1 MIIRFLL
8 RHTLPRRI
16 AGLALFALCVL
27 LAALLL
33 PVATLVSR
41 RAGRFAAF
49 ARSYLAVEAG
59 GLWQL
64 VRLRRAAPEAH
75 YELLHRLLGRLYR
88 TACRHFDL
96 RIAPPAP
103 APLLPR
109 GPLILAARHAGP
121 GDSFLLVYGLLA
133 VSGHHPRVVLSR
145 LLTMDPFIDILLR
158 RTPNCFVGL
167 EAEERRHVPERIA
180 AIAGTL
186 GPDDALVIFPEGC
199 KFTTARR
206 SRLIER
212 LRARPGG
219 LLPTARR
226 LEHVLPPHSSG
237 LFAAID
243 AAPAGTQVAFLA
255 HTGLDWIESVRDAW
269 AAVPL
274 TTPVEA
280 TWWTVPVE
288 AVPAEEAPREQ
299 WLREQW
305 LRMDGWIERNA
316 PAPADAD
323 AGSLS
328 ANRHQAITAGGE

>member
-27 LAALLL
+27 VAVLLL
-33 PVATLVSR
+33 PVASLVSR
-41 RAGRFAAF
+41 RAARFCAF
-49 ARSYLAVEAG
+49 ARTYLAVEAI

-64 VRLRRAAPEAH
+64 VRLRRATPEAH

-88 TACRHFDL
+88 TARRHFDL
-96 RIAPPAP
+96 EIAPPSAAP
-103 APLLPR
+103 ELPR

-133 VSGHHPRVVLSR
+133 VSGHHPRVVLSQ
-145 LLTMDPFIDILLR
+145 LLTLDPFIDILLR

-167 EAEERRHVPERIA
+167 EPEERRHVPERIA

-186 GPDDALVIFPEGC
+186 EPQDALVIFPEGC
-199 KFTTARR
+199 KFTAARR
-206 SRLIER
+206 SRLIKR
-212 LRARPGG
+212 LRARRG
-219 LLPTARR
+219 LLATARK

-255 HTGLDWIESVRDAW
+255 HTGLDWIESAHDAW

-280 TWWTVPVE
+280 TWWTVPV
-288 AVPAEEAPREQ
+288 ADIPAEAARREA

-305 LRMDGWIERNA
+305 LRMDAWIERHA
-316 PAPADAD
+316 PVPEDAD

-328 ANRHQAITAGGE
+328 TNRHQAVTASGE

>member
-16 AGLALFALCVL
+16 VGLALLTLCVL
-27 LAALLL
+27 LALPLL
-33 PVATLVSR
+33 PAATLTSR

-49 ARSYLAVEAG
+49 ARSYLTVEVI
-59 GLWQL
+59 GLC
-64 VRLRRAAPEAH
+64 RLARMRRATPEAH

-88 TACRHFDL
+88 TSRHNFNL
-96 RIAPPAP
+96 EIALPSPARE
-103 APLLPR
+103 LPQ
-109 GPLILAARHAGP
+109 GPMILASRHAGP

-133 VSGHHPRVVLSR
+133 VARHHPRVVLSR
-145 LLTMDPFIDILLR
+145 LLTLDPFIDILLR

-167 EAEERRHVPERIA
+167 DQDERRHVPERIA

-186 GPDDALVIFPEGC
+186 GPQDALVIFPEGR

-212 LRARPGG
+212 LRARRGK

-226 LEHVLPPHSSG
+226 LEHVLPPRSSG

-243 AAPAGTQVAFLA
+243 AAPPGTEVAFLA
-255 HTGLDWIESVRDAW
+255 HTGLDWIESARDAW

-274 TTPVEA
+274 SVPVET

-288 AVPAEEAPREQ
+288 AVPADAEEREK
-299 WLREQW
+299 WLRAQW
-305 LRMDGWIERNA
+305 LRMDGWIEQHA
-316 PAPADAD
+316 SVPGDAD
-323 AGSLS
+323 AGSL
-328 ANRHQAITAGGE
+328 ATNRHQTITASGE